1 MWSMYDHMGG
11 AVALYGLIWLAVVAI
26 GLTALWRG
34 MKAHEAIATHLE
46 GIARSLGQPREPP
59 K

>member
-1 MWSMYDHMGG
+1 MWYDHMGG
-11 AVALYGLIWLAVVAI
+11 AMALYALIWLAVLAI

-46 GIARSLGQPREPP
+46 NIAKSLGQPREPL

>member
-1 MWSMYDHMGG
+1 MWYDHMGG
-11 AVALYGLIWLAVVAI
+11 AMALYGLIWLAVLAI

-46 GIARSLGQPREPP
+46 SIARSLGQPREPP